1 MKLSL
6 LARASVPVDLLE
18 RNVNKKLKSSGM
30 KFEFRIIKYDYFEA
44 AKASE
49 AMAYISIKLQVS
61 SSTVFG
67 RGQIK

>member
-6 LARASVPVDLLE
+6 LARASVPANLLE
-18 RNVNKKLKSSGM
+18 KNKKKKLKSSGM
-30 KFEFRIIKYDYFEA
+30 KFEFRIIKYHYFEA

-67 RGQIK
+67 VDK